1 MSSRFVL
8 IAVLYA
14 CLGLCTQMHAQS
26 PSPSEVKNLSPDKKW
41 EYDCPQSVEYEC
53 APEVVKAGTNET
65 VVDLDGDL
73 NVYIRFAL
81 RSKIYFWLQLLLST
95 LLLGLIIFGHAGR
108 NHSGMSVP
116 GLAST
121 CCSRLFIFLLRRT
134 DVQAS
139 FSQDTTL
146 KI

>member
-1 MSSRFVL
+1 M
-8 IAVLYA
+8 
-14 CLGLCTQMHAQS
+14 
-26 PSPSEVKNLSPDKKW
+26 
-41 EYDCPQSVEYEC
+41 
-53 APEVVKAGTNET
+53 VKAGTNET

-95 LLLGLIIFGHAGR
+95 LLLGLIIFGHVGR

-116 GLAST
+116 GLSINLLFAA
-121 CCSRLFIFLLRRT
+121 LFIFLLRRT